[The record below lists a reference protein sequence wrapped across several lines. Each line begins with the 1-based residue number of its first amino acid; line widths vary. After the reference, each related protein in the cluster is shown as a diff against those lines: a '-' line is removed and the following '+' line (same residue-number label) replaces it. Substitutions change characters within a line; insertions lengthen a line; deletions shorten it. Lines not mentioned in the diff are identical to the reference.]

1 MFCNSSKFQK
11 QGCSILII
19 PIAGL
24 MLAACVPAVFAEEK
38 PDESSGWHF
47 RVAPYLW
54 MVALNGDVTVKGQES
69 GMLPAT
75 KTGST
80 PSSEPGLSSTFPIA
94 GRLQLLAISADLALV
109 LISHGGRWAPS
120 VIVSACSVKIT
131 MPGLLRA
138 TERSTRITA
147 KAVEVINLNGT

>member
-69 GMLPAT
+69 DLD
-75 KTGST
+75 
-80 PSSEPGLSSTFPIA
+80 LSFNDIWDELNIA
-94 GRLQLLAISADLALV
+94 AR
-109 LISHGGRWAPS
+109 
-120 VIVSACSVKIT
+120 C
-131 MPGLLRA
+131 
-138 TERSTRITA
+138 
-147 KAVEVINLNGT
+147 